1 MKKSFLIV
9 LLFVSN
15 LIIAQEHFAG
25 LSTSAR
31 GGMIAADMN
40 PAELVNLNN
49 RFELNVYGFSMN
61 VANNKIG
68 MSDILSNSNLED
80 VLFQG
85 NDPVTMKVSLE
96 AFGPS
101 FAIKVKRWAFGLS
114 TKASGRLDISNV
126 DVNLGKALFN
136 NTLNTN
142 SVLLNSTDNQ
152 RVSGIVWGEV
162 GLTAATSVVDNKK
175 NKLSVGATF
184 KILFPGAYSNIGVQN
199 TAGTISQIGNN
210 FYLNNA
216 SGSLNIAYSGSLAN
230 GFSTFSDYSK
240 SVFGNINGFVG
251 DLGANYQIKS
261 FDDKDKDKKSSKYKN
276 KYKLNAGF
284 SIKNI
289 GNMTFEDENNYNTD
303 YTLQIQSTPQNPN
316 GLNLNQLG
324 NIDNPKD
331 IETVLA
337 TNGYL
342 NIQSPIKKTIT
353 VQLPTTF
360 SAYLDV
366 KLVPKVY
373 ISGFIQQKL
382 SNSQNNDQ
390 MAIAN
395 IITVT
400 PRLNLGFFEIYS
412 PWSKNEVS
420 GTNGGLGF
428 RLGGFYLGSSSIAT
442 ALINDTKQVD
452 IYTGFRWAFL

>member
-1 MKKSFLIV
+1 MKKS
-9 LLFVSN
+9 LLFVLLLVCN
-15 LIIAQEHFAG
+15 VILAQEHFAG
-25 LSTSAR
+25 LTTSAR

-49 RFELNVYGFSMN
+49 RFEFNMYGLSLNVS
-61 VANNKIG
+61 NNKIG
-68 MSDILSNSNLED
+68 VSDIISNDNLED
-80 VLFQG
+80 LLFQG
-85 NDPVTMKVSLE
+85 NDPVTMKISFE
-96 AFGPS
+96 ALGPG
-101 FAIKVKRWAFGLS
+101 FAVKVNKWAFGVS
-114 TKASGRLDISNV
+114 TKASGKFDVSNV

-136 NTLNTN
+136 NSLNTT

-152 RVSGIVWGEV
+152 RLTGIVWGEV
-162 GLTAATSVVDNKK
+162 GLTAARSIIDNKK

-184 KILFPGAYSNIGVQN
+184 KILFPGAYSNIGLQN
-199 TAGTISQIGNN
+199 TAGTISQVGNN

-230 GFSTFSDYSK
+230 GFSTFNDYSK

-251 DLGANYQIKS
+251 DIGANYQIKS
-261 FDDKDKDKKSSKYKN
+261 FDEEDKDKKSDKYKN
-276 KYKLNAGF
+276 KYKLSAGF

-303 YTLQIQSTPQNPN
+303 YSLQIQSTPQNPN
-316 GLNLNQLG
+316 GLNLNQFE
-324 NIDNPKD
+324 NIDNPQD
-331 IETVLA
+331 IETILA
-337 TNGYL
+337 NNGYL
-342 NIQSPIKKTIT
+342 NTQSPIKKTIS
-353 VQLPTTF
+353 VQMPTTF
-360 SAYLDV
+360 SAYVDL
-366 KLVPKVY
+366 KLIPKVY
-373 ISGFIQQKL
+373 LSGFIQQKF
-382 SNSQNNDQ
+382 NNGQDNDQ

-412 PWSKNEVS
+412 PWTRNEVS

-442 ALINDTKQVD
+442 AIINDTKQVD

>member
-1 MKKSFLIV
+1 MKKTV
-9 LLFVSN
+9 LCVVLFVSN
-15 LIIAQEHFAG
+15 FIIAQEHFAG

-31 GGMIAADMN
+31 GGLIAADMN

-49 RFELNVYGFSMN
+49 RFEMNVYGFSMN

-68 MSDILSNSNLED
+68 VSDIISNNNLED

-85 NDPVTMKVSLE
+85 TDPVTMKVSIDAL
-96 AFGPS
+96 GPG
-101 FAIKVKRWAFGLS
+101 FAIKVKRWAFGIS

-136 NTLNTN
+136 NTLSAN

-162 GLTAATSVVDNKK
+162 GLSAATSIVDNKK
-175 NKLSVGATF
+175 NKFSVGATF
-184 KILFPGAYSNIGVQN
+184 KVLFPGAYSNIGLQN
-199 TAGTISQIGNN
+199 TAGTISQVGNN

-216 SGSLNIAYSGSLAN
+216 SGSLNISYSGSLAN
-230 GFSTFSDYSK
+230 GFSTFNDYSK

-251 DLGANYQIKS
+251 DIGANYQIKS
-261 FDDKDKDKKSSKYKN
+261 FDYQDKNKKSSKYKN
-276 KYKLNAGF
+276 K
-284 SIKNI
+284 
-289 GNMTFEDENNYNTD
+289 YNTD

-316 GLNLNQLG
+316 GLNLSQLG

-331 IETVLA
+331 IETVLSS
-337 TNGYL
+337 NGYL
-342 NIQSPIKKTIT
+342 NTQSPIKKTIT

-360 SAYLDV
+360 AAYVDV
-366 KLVPKVY
+366 KLVPKLYV
-373 ISGFIQQKL
+373 SGFIQQKL
-382 SNSQNNDQ
+382 NNSQNNDQ
-390 MAIAN
+390 MSIAN

-412 PWSKNEVS
+412 PWSKNEIS

-428 RLGGFYLGSSSIAT
+428 RLGGFFLGSSSIAT

-452 IYTGFRWAFL
+452 VYTGFRWAFL